1 MDSKLG
7 LRDVNQTWMPER
19 HAFFGMD
26 HVNGYLILAIVLF
39 ISFSFQLIFLYFCYQ
54 ENPLQKFRQPCILRW
69 LEYALTSPLQVV
81 LIASWVLI
89 RDVYTVTLL
98 MAAQLV
104 CVLLGFAVEAANA
117 NGIEEITTGPVNPV
131 DFVGPDAENG
141 SQVPDPARV
150 PLIEETDGQK
160 QERHKTTRKNARK
173 SFGLWLA
180 CFLAAGILHAAV
192 WYILITQLSNVVHE
206 TDCQDSPTDSDA
218 DAWKTPVSAVV
229 YSQLILFSL
238 FGLVP
243 LLQEIAFFRGTLT
256 VSDVFLY
263 GSIAYAVLS
272 VLAKVI
278 LAATYIA
285 FVALFPFK
293 TRL

>member
-1 MDSKLG
+1 
-7 LRDVNQTWMPER
+7 MPER
-19 HAFFGMD
+19 HTFFGMS
-26 HVNGYLILAIVLF
+26 HVNGYLILAVVLA
-39 ISFSFQLIFLYFCYQ
+39 ISFLFQLGFLYFCSQ
-54 ENPLQKFRQPCILRW
+54 DNPLQKFRQPCIWRW

-98 MAAQLV
+98 LAAQLA

-117 NGIEEITTGPVNPV
+117 NGTEDFTPGPVNPV
-131 DFVGPDAENG
+131 DFVGTDAENG
-141 SQVPDPARV
+141 SQVTDPASV
-150 PLIEETDGQK
+150 PLIQETEDQTK
-160 QERHKTTRKNARK
+160 ERHKSRQKNARK

-272 VLAKVI
+272 VLAKVV

-285 FVALFPFK
+285 FVILFPFK

>member
-1 MDSKLG
+1 
-7 LRDVNQTWMPER
+7 
-19 HAFFGMD
+19 
-26 HVNGYLILAIVLF
+26 
-39 ISFSFQLIFLYFCYQ
+39 
-54 ENPLQKFRQPCILRW
+54 
-69 LEYALTSPLQVV
+69 
-81 LIASWVLI
+81 
-89 RDVYTVTLL
+89 
-98 MAAQLV
+98 
-104 CVLLGFAVEAANA
+104 
-117 NGIEEITTGPVNPV
+117 
-131 DFVGPDAENG
+131 
-141 SQVPDPARV
+141 
-150 PLIEETDGQK
+150 
-160 QERHKTTRKNARK
+160 
-173 SFGLWLA
+173 
-180 CFLAAGILHAAV
+180 
-192 WYILITQLSNVVHE
+192 
-206 TDCQDSPTDSDA
+206 
-218 DAWKTPVSAVV
+218 VSAVV